1 MKTKLLKRLRK
12 EANKRVLLVRCRE
25 TGGYSV
31 TVNDGF
37 IISTYL
43 IKGMGVKS
51 FMRNVLAERRR
62 AFVLGRLDAIKP
74 KVIR

>member
-1 MKTKLLKRLRK
+1 MKNKLLKRLRK

-37 IISTYL
+37 IASTYL
-43 IKGMGVKS
+43 IKGMGVES
-51 FMRNVLAERRR
+51 FMRNVLAKLRRE
-62 AFVLGRLDAIKP
+62 FILGRLDAIKP
-74 KVIR
+74 KVIK

>member
-1 MKTKLLKRLRK
+1 MKNKLLKRLRK

-37 IISTYL
+37 IASTYL
-43 IKGMGVKS
+43 IKGMGVES
-51 FMRNVLAERRR
+51 FMLNVLAKLRRE
-62 AFVLGRLDAIKP
+62 FILGQLDAIKP
-74 KVIR
+74 KVIK